1 MRIALLSDIHGNLFA
16 LDAVLA
22 DIAAQG
28 GVDEYWI
35 LGDLVAIGPQ
45 PMAVLERLQALPNTR
60 FTRGNTDVYIT
71 TGDRPSPTS
80 ADVVADVSRLP
91 IFEEVAQ
98 TMAWTQGAIVATG
111 WLPFLD
117 ALPLEQRLTLP
128 DGTRLLGVHA
138 APGQD
143 GGPGIRPDYPPAELE
158 ERVAGCDA
166 DLLCVG
172 HTHWPMNVRIG
183 ATHVVNL
190 GSVSNPQTPD
200 LCAWYALLTADT
212 TGYQIQHRQAD
223 YDRAAVIAA
232 LQAIRHPAK
241 GHIVS
246 YMQGAYVRSWALP
259 HHQPPQQPTEARD
272 LCPTTTNA

>member
-1 MRIALLSDIHGNLFA
+1 MRVALLSDIHGNAIA

-35 LGDLVAIGPQ
+35 LGDLVAVGPQ
-45 PMAVLERLQALPNTR
+45 PVAVLERLQTLPNTR

-71 TGDRPSPTS
+71 AGERPPPTS
-80 ADVVADVSRLP
+80 ADVLTNPQRLSV
-91 IFEEVAQ
+91 FEEVAQ
-98 TMAWTQGAIVATG
+98 TMAWTQGAVAATG

-138 APGQD
+138 SPGQAN
-143 GGPGIRPDYPPAELE
+143 GRGIRPDYPVAEVE
-158 ERVAGCDA
+158 ERIAGCEA

-172 HTHWPMNVRIG
+172 HTHWPMNVWVG

-190 GSVSNPQTPD
+190 GSVSNQQTPD
-200 LCAWYALLTADT
+200 LCAWYALLAADRQ
-212 TGYQIQHRQAD
+212 GYQIQQRQVA
-223 YDRAAVIAA
+223 YDRTAVIAVLA
-232 LQAIRHPAK
+232 AVRHPAR
-241 GHIVS
+241 HFIMR
-246 YMQGAYVRSWALP
+246 YMQGEYVRPWPLP
-259 HHQPPQQPTEARD
+259 QPQPTK
-272 LCPTTTNA
+272 LSQLK

>member
-1 MRIALLSDIHGNLFA
+1 MRIALLSDIHGNVIA

-45 PMAVLERLQALPNTR
+45 PVAVLARLQALPNAR
-60 FTRGNTDVYIT
+60 FTRGNTDFYIT
-71 TGDRPSPTS
+71 TGERPSPTS
-80 ADVVADVSRLP
+80 ADVLADISRLP

-143 GGPGIRPDYPPAELE
+143 GGPGIRPDYPQAELE

-172 HTHWPMNVRIG
+172 HTHWPLNIRIG

-190 GSVSNPQTPD
+190 GSISNPQTPD
-200 LCAWYALLTADT
+200 LCAWYALLEAEHN
-212 TGYQIQHRQAD
+212 GYQIQHRQAA
-223 YDRAAVIAA
+223 YDRAAVIQA
-232 LQAIRHPAK
+232 LQAVRHPAQ

-246 YMQGAYVRSWALP
+246 YMRGAYVRAWPLP
-259 HHQPPQQPTEARD
+259 QPQPIEMRE
-272 LCPTTTNA
+272 LCPTMLGA